1 MAETMFMMRNGMPMG
16 SVRMIFVMGP
26 QEEEE
31 KNPVEE
37 STIDKLEKVSK
48 LSEECAVCQES
59 GGSGLKLSCGHEFH

>member
-1 MAETMFMMRNGMPMG
+1 MFMIRNGMPMG
-16 SVRMIFVMGP
+16 SVRMITIVMGP
-26 QEEEE
+26 QAEEE

-37 STIDKLEKVSK
+37 STIDKLEKVNK